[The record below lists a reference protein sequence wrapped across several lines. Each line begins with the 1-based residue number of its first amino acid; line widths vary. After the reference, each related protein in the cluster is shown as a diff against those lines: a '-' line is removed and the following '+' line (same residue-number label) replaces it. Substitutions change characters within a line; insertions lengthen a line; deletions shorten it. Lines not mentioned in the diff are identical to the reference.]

1 MNDTLGH
8 DKVDEQ
14 LQAAAQRLVYCV
26 RETDTVARLGGDEF
40 TVILSSLH
48 ESSNVARVYQQILH
62 KMAEPFHLDKEV
74 AYVSVSIGITMFP
87 EDATTIDDLPKTA
100 YQAMYEAKGQGRN
113 R

>member
-14 LQAAAQRLVYCV
+14 LQAAAQRLVDCV

-62 KMAEPFHLDKEV
+62 KMAEPFHLDNEV
-74 AYVSVSIGITMFP
+74 AYVYVSIGLTMFRS
-87 EDATTIDDLPKTA
+87 E
-100 YQAMYEAKGQGRN
+100 ERRVGQGCARTC
-113 R
+113 RSRVWPVD